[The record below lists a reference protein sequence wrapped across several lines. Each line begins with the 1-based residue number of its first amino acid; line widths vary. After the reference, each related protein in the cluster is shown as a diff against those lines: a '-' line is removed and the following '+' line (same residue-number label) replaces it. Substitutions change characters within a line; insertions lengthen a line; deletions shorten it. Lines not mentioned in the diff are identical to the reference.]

1 MRHAAAQCRLLILPD
16 TDSEDP
22 FVIRKPRIGYITDF
36 MRINRRM
43 HNKSFTPDNE
53 RDNHWRTECRR
64 RLLWRDRGLLLV
76 DLDVIAVGPV
86 VTEVSKDFD
95 RYWASQSAYPAAR
108 IIPTAGADAVAA
120 FAAAIVR
127 ITGEPPRS
135 HT

>member
-1 MRHAAAQCRLLILPD
+1 M
-16 TDSEDP
+16 
-22 FVIRKPRIGYITDF
+22 
-36 MRINRRM
+36 
-43 HNKSFTPDNE
+43 
-53 RDNHWRTECRR
+53 
-64 RLLWRDRGLLLV
+64 V